1 MKKIVPFSLL
11 LLFLAGVSHA
21 QENVVIK
28 ENAVGFW
35 HVTTMERMAELKKQG
50 DPVKITAFVT
60 AVFSDRAEVWAD
72 HTHPSEWPIR
82 MYHAK
87 FFYRKSKGTVI
98 ETKGDLYKVQT
109 DCNMPG
115 ARYDFWFFKDDLQE
129 TK

>member
-1 MKKIVPFSLL
+1 MKKVVLLSFSLI
-11 LLFLAGVSHA
+11 FFAGVCNA
-21 QENVVIK
+21 QEQVVIK

-35 HVTTMERMAELKKQG
+35 HVKTIERMAELKRQG
-50 DPVKITAFVT
+50 DAVKIAAFVT
-60 AVFSDRAEVWAD
+60 AVFSDRGEVWSD

-98 ETKGDLYKVQT
+98 EKKGDFHQVQT

-115 ARYDFWFFKDDLQE
+115 ARYDFWFFKEDLE
-129 TK
+129 GAK